1 MLTDGW
7 SQLGWTALKAFLL
20 YLTAL
25 FLLRA
30 GERRTLAELA
40 PFDVVA
46 MVALGAI
53 LGRTATASDTAYAVG
68 AVALVTLVIAH
79 RMVARVRMSRWTIFR
94 RLLEHPPAVLVRDGV
109 LRDDELRRC
118 RLTPEDLY
126 SALRRKG
133 IADLSTVHFAIFEPE
148 GRLSVV
154 RVGEPDG
161 DLVQAA
167 LREAARARG
176 AVPDS
181 TGGSGD
187 ARRRGSDRGR

>member
-1 MLTDGW
+1 MLTAAW
-7 SQLGWTALKAFLL
+7 SELGWTALKAFLL

-30 GERRTLAELA
+30 GERRTVAELA

-79 RMVARVRMSRWTIFR
+79 RVVARVRMSRRRLFR
-94 RLLEHPPAVLVRDGV
+94 RLLEHPPTILVHDGV
-109 LRDDELRRC
+109 LRDDALRRC

-133 IADLSTVHFAIFEPE
+133 IADLSTVHLAIFEPE
-148 GRLSVV
+148 GRFTVL
-154 RVGEPDG
+154 RAGEPDG

-167 LREAARARG
+167 LREAPSARG
-176 AVPDS
+176 APTRPQAD
-181 TGGSGD
+181 
-187 ARRRGSDRGR
+187 RRQ

>member
-1 MLTDGW
+1 MLTAAW

-79 RMVARVRMSRWTIFR
+79 RIVARVRMSRRRVIR
-94 RLLEHPPAVLVRDGV
+94 RLLEHPPTILVHDGV
-109 LRDDELRRC
+109 LRDDALRRC

-126 SALRRKG
+126 STLRRKG
-133 IADLSTVHFAIFEPE
+133 IADLSTVHLAIFEPE
-148 GRLSVV
+148 GRLSVL
-154 RVGEPDG
+154 RVGELDG

-167 LREAARARG
+167 LREAPSAKG
-176 AVPDS
+176 APTRPQAD
-181 TGGSGD
+181 
-187 ARRRGSDRGR
+187 RRN